1 MNEKSN
7 IADLLVDFF
16 ALQEHYKDRFK
27 NGPGLIGI
35 TTGYEKLDSII
46 DGFRPEHLWVLG
58 GYTNTGKTAASLN
71 FVSNLIKNKKRVL
84 YFSLEMS
91 KTDIIARL
99 FGIMTNQSG
108 LTILKGY
115 QHDSDIVLEASK
127 LMIESSLSI
136 FNEVS
141 KLDQMEALITQE
153 CSKSEVSLVVIDFLQ
168 LVKVKDVTSIYDR
181 VTEAIQTFQ
190 ILAKKTK
197 VTFLV
202 LSQVSNDGARNGGS
216 EIMSFKGSG
225 DIAAA
230 ADLAIEIKNGE
241 ASTADL
247 KQKLAEGKTVEMM
260 WDIRKNR
267 HGRIGSIDMEFNGK
281 TGVFGYTKNNG
292 INY

>member
-7 IADLLVDFF
+7 IEELLKDFF
-16 ALQEHYKDRFK
+16 ALQERYKERFK

-35 TTGYEKLDSII
+35 TTGYDKLDNII

-71 FVSNLIKNKKRVL
+71 FVSNLVRNQKRVL

-115 QHDSDIVLEASK
+115 QHDSDMVLEASK
-127 LMIESSLSI
+127 LLIASNLSI
-136 FNEVS
+136 FNEVAQ
-141 KLDQMEALITQE
+141 LDQMEALITQE
-153 CSKSEVSLVVIDFLQ
+153 CSKSEVTLVVIDFLQ
-168 LVKVKDVTSIYDR
+168 LVKVKNVSSIYDR

-190 ILAKKTK
+190 TLAKKTK

-202 LSQVSNDGARNGGS
+202 LSQVSNEGAKGGS

-241 ASTADL
+241 ESTVAL
-247 KQKLAEGKTVEMM
+247 KEKLAEGKMVNMM

-267 HGRIGSIDMEFNGK
+267 HGRIGSIDMQFNGK
-281 TGVFGYTKNNG
+281 TGIFEYATNG
-292 INY
+292 GIEY

>member
-1 MNEKSN
+1 MNEISN
-7 IADLLVDFF
+7 IEELLKDFF
-16 ALQEHYKDRFK
+16 ALQERYKERFK

-35 TTGYEKLDSII
+35 TTGYDKLDGII

-71 FVSNLIKNKKRVL
+71 FVSNLVKNQKRVL

-127 LMIESSLSI
+127 LLIASNLSI
-136 FNEVS
+136 FNEVAQ
-141 KLDQMEALITQE
+141 LDQMEALITQE
-153 CSKSEVSLVVIDFLQ
+153 CSKSEVTLVVIDFLQ
-168 LVKVKDVTSIYDR
+168 LVKVKNVTSIYDR

-190 ILAKKTK
+190 TLAKKTK

-202 LSQVSNDGARNGGS
+202 LSQVSNEAAKGGS
-216 EIMSFKGSG
+216 EIMAFKGSG

-241 ASTADL
+241 ATTDEL
-247 KQKLAEGKTVEMM
+247 KEKLSEGKMVNMM

-267 HGRIGSIDMEFNGK
+267 HGRIGSIDMQFNGK
-281 TGVFGYTKNNG
+281 TGVFNYATNG
-292 INY
+292 GIDY